1 MVIMTEKNNLGET
14 ISPELDEQ
22 ERLRHDQCFKELIS
36 TFFIEFLELFVPEL
50 AALVESGSVRFLQ
63 QEYFTDVLAG
73 EKKIIDLLAEVKLRG
88 QDATIVLHFEAQ
100 SASESAFNRRLF
112 YYFSVLHQRQGKD
125 IYPIVVFSF
134 DKPFRAESDQY
145 QVEIAGLRVLD
156 FRFKAIQLNRMNWR
170 DYLDQANPV
179 AAALMSKMRIATED
193 RPKVKAECLRLMVT
207 LKLDPAKMSLVS
219 KFVDTYL
226 QLDRDEEKTF
236 QAEVDKMDTAQ
247 KEEVMQ
253 VTTSWERKG
262 KIEGKIE
269 ERQAI
274 ALNMLKDNLPLEQIS
289 RWTGLSIAEVQKL
302 QES

>member
-1 MVIMTEKNNLGET
+1 
-14 ISPELDEQ
+14 
-22 ERLRHDQCFKELIS
+22 
-36 TFFIEFLELFVPEL
+36 
-50 AALVESGSVRFLQ
+50 
-63 QEYFTDVLAG
+63 
-73 EKKIIDLLAEVKLRG
+73 
-88 QDATIVLHFEAQ
+88 
-100 SASESAFNRRLF
+100 
-112 YYFSVLHQRQGKD
+112 
-125 IYPIVVFSF
+125 
-134 DKPFRAESDQY
+134 
-145 QVEIAGLRVLD
+145 
-156 FRFKAIQLNRMNWR
+156 MNWR